1 MVGSGAGFGNKF
13 NFQLSRVRGHKF
25 RKLGN
30 CLAECLVMKPWY
42 PVNFEKKKHF
52 PTLPSNQGGSQRTY
66 LISEKFS
73 IFMCKGWKGWKGWKV
88 ERLKRLKGWK
98 GWKGWKVEM
107 VERWKGCLVF
117 EIEIPESMRR
127 PEEEGWKWVYSSSH
141 QEMSALAC
149 PNIGNT

>member
-30 CLAECLVMKPWY
+30 CLAECLVMKPGY

-73 IFMCKGWKGWKGWKV
+73 ICMCKG
-88 ERLKRLKGWK
+88 
-98 GWKGWKVEM
+98 
-107 VERWKGCLVF
+107 
-117 EIEIPESMRR
+117 
-127 PEEEGWKWVYSSSH
+127 
-141 QEMSALAC
+141 
-149 PNIGNT
+149 